1 MCSVFVAVE
10 QRFGGKASFLCLAM
24 SKSYGASWTHLAD
37 FGLAGK
43 PSQGCW
49 KGGFRFVGVYGRAEM
64 RYGTEERDD
73 LVR

>member
-10 QRFGGKASFLCLAM
+10 QRFGGKASFLYPAI
-24 SKSYGASWTHLAD
+24 SKSHGASWTHLVD

-43 PSQGCW
+43 PSRGCW
-49 KGGFRFVGVYGRAEM
+49 RGGFRSVGVYGRAEM
-64 RYGTEERDD
+64 RYDTKERDN